1 MKFSSWHVSVTPDL
15 PQPTNASTTIETIT
29 QMRTATAFFYSKSQH
44 LTARSHL
51 AGGDAEESPA
61 DPGVGGLG
69 DAHLHPHELTDR
81 GRPPRRRRRLAAA
94 PGAAD
99 TLGGGGGAE
108 PERLLHLAGG
118 GGGEGA
124 LERRRR
130 GGRRRGRRR
139 RGRLRDVGEG
149 LAARGAGGCDEHLV
163 GGLAQVRGGELHR
176 EVRERRGEPGGG
188 RGDGGCRS

>member
-1 MKFSSWHVSVTPDL
+1 
-15 PQPTNASTTIETIT
+15 
-29 QMRTATAFFYSKSQH
+29 MRTTTAFFYSKSH
-44 LTARSHL
+44 NLTARSYL

-61 DPGVGGLG
+61 DPGIGGLG
-69 DAHLHPHELTDR
+69 DAHLHPHELTHR
-81 GRPPRRRRRLAAA
+81 GRPPRWHRRLAAA
-94 PGAAD
+94 PGTAD
-99 TLGGGGGAE
+99 TLGGSGGAE

-124 LERRRR
+124 LERRGRG
-130 GGRRRGRRR
+130 GGRRRGGRC

-149 LAARGAGGCDEHLV
+149 LAARGAGGRDEHLV
-163 GGLAQVRGGELHR
+163 GSLAQVRGGELHR